1 MTDLYYMVNLI
12 GLRDFLYITSV
23 VIDIVMK
30 DLKEVFGVFDINH

>member
-1 MTDLYYMVNLI
+1 MKDLYYFVNLI
-12 GLRDFLYITSV
+12 GLRDFIYINSV